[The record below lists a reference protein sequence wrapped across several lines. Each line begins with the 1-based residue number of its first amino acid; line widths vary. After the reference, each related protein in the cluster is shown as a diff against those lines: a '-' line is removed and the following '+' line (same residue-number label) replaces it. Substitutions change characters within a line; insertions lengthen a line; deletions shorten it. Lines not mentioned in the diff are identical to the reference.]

1 MVLPSLPRV
10 SDTALYPDAA
20 TVAATVGALRRD
32 GFAVVEGLFA
42 RADLCAVERML
53 DDAFEAAAQIPAA
66 RRFVVRYPAGDR
78 ADGGADGVGTGWDQ
92 LELNHAT
99 ALVPALLET
108 KVFQGCATLA
118 RALAG
123 PVTRSFDHVIYK
135 GPRNRTPTPWHQDA
149 AFKLWRGSQPRQ
161 LHFWIPLQDVT
172 QESGCMEFIAGSHRA
187 PLLHHRRMLRSS
199 GLPGREASP
208 DTPDSIP
215 CPLALGGLTIHT
227 PTTLHCAGANASTV
241 PRKAWILQFAPW
253 GNARLAVKRLAGAVP
268 RPLPQQGTVNPHAAP
283 RP

>member
-10 SDTALYPDAA
+10 SDTALRPDAA
-20 TVAATVGALRRD
+20 TIAATAGALRHD

-42 RADLCAVERML
+42 RAELRAVERML
-53 DDAFEAAAQIPAA
+53 DNAFEAAAQTPAA
-66 RRFVVRYPAGDR
+66 RRFVVRYPAGDGADAR
-78 ADGGADGVGTGWDQ
+78 ADGIGWDQ
-92 LELNHAT
+92 LELNHAA
-99 ALVPALLET
+99 ALDPALLET
-108 KVFQGCATLA
+108 AVFQSCAMLA

-172 QESGCMEFIAGSHRA
+172 LESGCMEFIAGSHRA
-187 PLLHHRRMLRSS
+187 PLLRHRRMLRSS

-208 DTPDSIP
+208 NTPGSTP

-227 PTTLHCAGANASTV
+227 PTTLHCAGANASPV
-241 PRKAWILQFAPW
+241 PRKAWILQFGPW
-253 GNARLAVKRLAGAVP
+253 GSARLAVKRLAGAVP
-268 RPLPQQGTVNPHAAP
+268 RPLPHQVPQTPAGD
-283 RP
+283 RGEER